1 MSRDLH
7 RHHKLGRL
15 RLSGGVGY
23 GPVRRAWLLCG
34 LVSLIV
40 AACGHQD
47 LVAIKPAG
55 TGGAP
60 SCAGNHCSYADPN
73 HFAQCCDGTR
83 CDGTTCVPWDAG
95 YCPMFQTC
103 TNDSS
108 CCGGSS
114 CETVAQSA
122 KLCIGFTCHRL
133 NAACEMDADCC
144 SLACLNRTCSDSQ
157 PCTIQGKPCG
167 ANTDCCSGICGSN
180 YTCYDAT
187 GTCAVIGD
195 SCKTSDDCCS
205 KTCVDVGNGSRC
217 LWGGSNICGGLAPAG
232 EICSQ
237 STQCCFGTC
246 KSGKCERKC
255 ANEGGFC
262 SSPEE
267 CCSGSCLP
275 SAGGSG
281 QRMCGCSDPG
291 SICVVPDNCC
301 SHKCQYDNVSDTSIC
316 APN

>member
-122 KLCIGFTCHRL
+122 KLCIGFTCQRL
-133 NAACEMDADCC
+133 NAACAMDADCC
-144 SLACLNRTCSDSQ
+144 SLSCSPNKTCSDGQ
-157 PCTIQGKPCG
+157 PCAIRGKPCG
-167 ANTDCCSGICGSN
+167 TDEECCSRNCANYACDNSTGIC
-180 YTCYDAT
+180 AP
-187 GTCAVIGD
+187 IGE

-205 KTCVDVGNGSRC
+205 KACVDVGNGSRC
-217 LWGGSNICGGLAPAG
+217 LSGGLNTCGGLLPDG
-232 EICSQ
+232 EFCSQ
-237 STQCCFGTC
+237 
-246 KSGKCERKC
+246 
-255 ANEGGFC
+255 NY
-262 SSPEE
+262 E
-267 CCSGSCLP
+267 CCSKSCYYARCSPACANKPGS
-275 SAGGSG
+275 A
-281 QRMCGCSDPG
+281 CSD
-291 SICVVPDNCC
+291 SSECC
-301 SHKCQYDNVSDTSIC
+301 SNKCQFDGTSNIGTC